1 MHNDISEL
9 VLILIIFLMVLFT
22 VYKLIRALYLNS
34 RYKVCPKC
42 NSKTIRTQEIEYS
55 FADQE
60 TYEVI
65 QCSSVKCKFK
75 YKFKY

>member
-9 VLILIIFLMVLFT
+9 IMIGAIFIIVIFIAYKFIRAIFLHNK
-22 VYKLIRALYLNS
+22 YKI
-34 RYKVCPKC
+34 CPMC
-42 NSKTIRTQEIEYS
+42 GCKTIQTQEIEYS

>member
-9 VLILIIFLMVLFT
+9 IMIGAIFIIVIFNAYKFIRAIFLHNK
-22 VYKLIRALYLNS
+22 YKI
-34 RYKVCPKC
+34 CPKC
-42 NSKTIRTQEIEYS
+42 NSKTIQTQEIEYS

>member
-9 VLILIIFLMVLFT
+9 VLILIIFLMVSFT

-34 RYKVCPKC
+34 RYKACPKC
-42 NSKTIRTQEIEYS
+42 GCKTIRTQEIEYS

-65 QCSSVKCKFK
+65 QCSNVKCKFK